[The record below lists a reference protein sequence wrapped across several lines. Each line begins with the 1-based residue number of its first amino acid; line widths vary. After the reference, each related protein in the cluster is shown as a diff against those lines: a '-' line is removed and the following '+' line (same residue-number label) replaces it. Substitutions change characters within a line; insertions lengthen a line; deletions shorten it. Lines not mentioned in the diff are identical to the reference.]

1 MKKLKKTKWPS
12 TPYEKL
18 GAKIIKL
25 KREVAELMK
34 EWKERDVDE
43 YKPQD

>member
-1 MKKLKKTKWPS
+1 LKLKKLKKAKWPS

-25 KREVAELMK
+25 KRELAELMK
-34 EWKERDVDE
+34 EWKEMAIDE
-43 YKPQD
+43 

>member
-1 MKKLKKTKWPS
+1 MTKKLKKSKKTKWPS

-25 KREVAELMK
+25 KKEL
-34 EWKERDVDE
+34 ERLNKE
-43 YKPQD
+43 YKESDV